1 MSDETL
7 GYCGL
12 YCGACKAFQATKA
25 GNPLV
30 DEASGASLICDGCN
44 GSRLTPWCASCA
56 IKDCAREKGVRICG
70 ECPENPC
77 DKLNGFMNDPK
88 YPYHRVVQEDMSF
101 LKTQGL
107 EAFERRITE
116 RYTCSS
122 CGTLMS
128 WFAKACPGCGKAV
141 SERS

>member
-1 MSDETL
+1 
-7 GYCGL
+7 
-12 YCGACKAFQATKA
+12 
-25 GNPLV
+25 
-30 DEASGASLICDGCN
+30 
-44 GSRLTPWCASCA
+44 
-56 IKDCAREKGVRICG
+56 
-70 ECPENPC
+70 
-77 DKLNGFMNDPK
+77 MNDPK